1 MSLTAGAGT
10 RFLTRLLSFI
20 SKPNDKE
27 HQHLFFVSLIK
38 ASVHDQN
45 DEKLILVHNLHSLG
59 AVSRDE
65 NKEQAAESFVFSVS
79 FMSAASKLTVQH
91 ENDTNPDT
99 ARARSLSLSSCTI
112 CLVDQR

>member
-65 NKEQAAESFVFSVS
+65 NKEQACET
-79 FMSAASKLTVQH
+79 M
-91 ENDTNPDT
+91 ENEITRDSRTST
-99 ARARSLSLSSCTI
+99 R
-112 CLVDQR
+112 DQRNIKKIAYP